1 MTGSFMRCCTNKL
14 KWFHTTAL
22 AIGLCICSSIVCA
35 EGIVISK
42 AEARLTEEGY
52 QLSADFDIQ
61 LSPTVETA
69 LKHGVTLYFVSEL
82 AINRS
87 RWYWMDTDVARDEQS
102 AKLSFNALT
111 QQYRITRGS
120 LFQSFN
126 DLKDALIV
134 LGHQVAPP
142 VPVALL
148 DKNGGGYFSRML
160 KKGSECCSAF
170 AQMELDVTQLPKPLQ
185 VNALTNEDWN
195 LKSEPYRWVI
205 QPGAAGKEP
214 QP

>member
-1 MTGSFMRCCTNKL
+1 MRCCTNKL
-14 KWFHTTAL
+14 DWLHRSVWV
-22 AIGLCICSSIVCA
+22 IGLWLCASVAFA

-61 LSPTVETA
+61 LSETVETA

-82 AINRS
+82 TINRS
-87 RWYWMDTDVARDEQS
+87 RWYWLDTDVSSDEQIT
-102 AKLSFNALT
+102 KLSFNALT

-120 LFQSFN
+120 LFQSFQG
-126 DLKDALIV
+126 LKEALFV
-134 LGHQVAPP
+134 LGHQIAPP
-142 VPVALL
+142 VPYALL
-148 DKNGGGYFSRML
+148 EKQGGGFFSRLM
-160 KKGSECCSAF
+160 KRGSSCCSAF
-170 AQMELDVTQLPKPLQ
+170 AQMRLDVTLLPKPLQ

-195 LKSEPYRWVI
+195 LKSAPYRWQI
-205 QPGAAGKEP
+205 QPAKAEEKV

>member
-1 MTGSFMRCCTNKL
+1 M
-14 KWFHTTAL
+14 
-22 AIGLCICSSIVCA
+22 IGLWLSASAAVA

-42 AEARLTEEGY
+42 AETRLTEEGY
-52 QLSADFDIQ
+52 QLFADFDIQ
-61 LSPTVETA
+61 LSPPVEAA
-69 LKHGVTLYFVSEL
+69 LQHGVTLYFVSEL

-87 RWYWMDTDVARDEQS
+87 RWYWLDTDVARDEQA

-120 LFQSFN
+120 LFQSFH
-126 DLKDALIV
+126 DLKDALHV
-134 LGHQVAPP
+134 LGHQTAPP

-148 DKNGGGYFSRML
+148 DKKGGGYFSRLL

-170 AQMELDVTQLPKPLQ
+170 AQMRLDVTQLPKPLQ
-185 VNALTNEDWN
+185 VNALTNDDWN
-195 LKSEPYRWVI
+195 MKSVPYRWLI
-205 QPGAAGKEP
+205 QPAASEA

>member
-1 MTGSFMRCCTNKL
+1 MRCCTNKL
-14 KWFHTTAL
+14 DWLHRSVWL
-22 AIGLCICSSIVCA
+22 IGLWLCASASSA
-35 EGIVISK
+35 GGIVISK

-61 LSPTVETA
+61 LSSPVETA

-87 RWYWMDTDVARDEQS
+87 RWYWLDTDVARDEQV

-126 DLKDALIV
+126 ELKDALHV
-134 LGHQVAPP
+134 LGHQIAPP

-148 DKNGGGYFSRML
+148 DKKGGGYFSRLL

-170 AQMELDVTQLPKPLQ
+170 AQMRLDVTQLPKPLQ

-195 LKSEPYRWVI
+195 LESQPHRWVI
-205 QPGAAGKEP
+205 QPESNEP
-214 QP
+214 EARP

>member
-1 MTGSFMRCCTNKL
+1 MRCCTNRL
-14 KWFHTTAL
+14 DWLHGSIW
-22 AIGLCICSSIVCA
+22 AIGLCLCASSAVA
-35 EGIVISK
+35 EGIYISK

-69 LKHGVTLYFVSEL
+69 LQRGVTLNFVSEL

-87 RWYWMDTDVARDEQS
+87 RWYWLDTDVARDEQV
-102 AKLSFNALT
+102 AKLSYNALT
-111 QQYRITRGS
+111 QQYRITHGS
-120 LFQSFN
+120 LFQSFH
-126 DLKDALIV
+126 DLKEALIV
-134 LGHQVAPP
+134 LGHQIAPP

-148 DKNGGGYFSRML
+148 DKKGGGYFSRLM
-160 KKGSECCSAF
+160 KKGSDCCTAY
-170 AQMELDVTQLPKPLQ
+170 AHMKLDVTQLPKPLQ

-195 LKSEPYRWVI
+195 LQSQPHRWVI
-205 QPGAAGKEP
+205 QPPVAEA